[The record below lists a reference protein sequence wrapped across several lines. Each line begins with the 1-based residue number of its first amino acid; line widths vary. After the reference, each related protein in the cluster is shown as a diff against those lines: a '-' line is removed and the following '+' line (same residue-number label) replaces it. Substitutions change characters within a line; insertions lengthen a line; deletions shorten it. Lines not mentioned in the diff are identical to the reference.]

1 MANALNKV
9 LRPGVN
15 VVLTVNGETGRSV
28 SQYAA
33 SWLALVQESKK
44 RILAN
49 HPRVDPREV
58 GVGVSL
64 NYNRMAG
71 WVDFDSSVKP
81 SRELFWSLERARA
94 SDARARSLIPSP
106 PNPQKSQS
114 RTTSST
120 STSPSSA
127 LRPARSSRRSG
138 TTA

>member
-1 MANALNKV
+1 LRALCRGARAPPHPHTPHPENNRPKNDHHHNINQTVVLKPVANALNKV

-33 SWLALVQESKK
+33 SWLSLVQESKK

-71 WVDFDSSVKP
+71 WVDFDSAVKP
-81 SRELFWSLERARA
+81 SR
-94 SDARARSLIPSP
+94 
-106 PNPQKSQS
+106 
-114 RTTSST
+114 
-120 STSPSSA
+120 
-127 LRPARSSRRSG
+127 
-138 TTA
+138 